1 MLTSTIQL
9 NDAPSNTQ
17 PLVHLVSDCA
27 DVHDSLAREA
37 ARFSL
42 WRVESYCDGDSV
54 LTSESAL
61 VEGDKW
67 GCCLSLSRV
76 ASPDAS
82 ANKQC
87 VKVGHHGAP

>member
-1 MLTSTIQL
+1 MLMSTIQL
-9 NDAPSNTQ
+9 DDAPSNTQ

-27 DVHDSLAREA
+27 DVHDSLTREA
-37 ARFSL
+37 ARSSL
-42 WRVESYCDGDSV
+42 WRVESYCDVDSG
-54 LTSESAL
+54 LASESAL

-67 GCCLSLSRV
+67 GFCPSLSPV

-82 ANKQC
+82 ANKQR